1 MLNMLL
7 PIPGQMSSTLT
18 VFLLFTLVIL
28 FQVFPKPD
36 PTISSCISY
45 LQGPVTVTAIHR
57 RPVGES
63 HFCPFLFLPVPRVSS
78 LIIVGCYGQMLRY
91 YTGVVVLSLLGA
103 GTVFK
108 LW

>member
-18 VFLLFTLVIL
+18 VFLLFNLVIL

-57 RPVGES
+57 RPVGQS
-63 HFCPFLFLPVPRVSS
+63 HFCPFLFLPVTRTNTLSYLCFLSALASGCRRVERWWWPS
-78 LIIVGCYGQMLRY
+78 
-91 YTGVVVLSLLGA
+91 A
-103 GTVFK
+103 
-108 LW
+108 